1 MSLPVLTCPHCPGSS
16 RVFSVHGLRVHMGR
30 MHKNAARSGAVSQ
43 VSLVDTV
50 NISTPGQGPAA
61 LSPAQSPLDGLA
73 ACKANIPVLRHIPKG
88 ARNQAAGKLCDIIDS
103 CVTNNGVDEWSALLS
118 FAYTALRVPAKELPG
133 NMTSKVKSN
142 IMSSVNSHDDE
153 LYVSRRSGSRSIK
166 KIIETKVFEGDF
178 RGAVRLL
185 MSDDSFA
192 PGDADTLAS
201 LKLKHPDPS
210 RPLSFPPEPD
220 PSITVLSVTVEDVLS
235 ALASFYSGSAAGLD
249 GIRPGHLKELV
260 SVSAGENGRRLVGCL
275 TRLANFLPSGS
286 PIFLSAVPEAITSRT
301 QLLLSAQERLKD
313 LSAHVAIILL
323 RMCFA
328 LPKITYLMRTTPTW
342 LCPEE
347 VSSFDNAL
355 KLVVQSVLNVSLDGP
370 QWRQAALP
378 IRCGGLGVRCARDV
392 GLPAFLA
399 SAHGVAN
406 LVTVLLGTNGDGGS
420 MPFVSD
426 AVSAWL
432 SLSSNAAIP
441 ESKHVQRAWDDIGFT
456 KVGGNENNLKG
467 IAPSEPIPNIEL
479 A

>member
-1 MSLPVLTCPHCPGSS
+1 
-16 RVFSVHGLRVHMGR
+16 
-30 MHKNAARSGAVSQ
+30 
-43 VSLVDTV
+43 
-50 NISTPGQGPAA
+50 
-61 LSPAQSPLDGLA
+61 
-73 ACKANIPVLRHIPKG
+73 
-88 ARNQAAGKLCDIIDS
+88 
-103 CVTNNGVDEWSALLS
+103 
-118 FAYTALRVPAKELPG
+118 
-133 NMTSKVKSN
+133 
-142 IMSSVNSHDDE
+142 MSSVNSHDDE

-275 TRLANFLPSGS
+275 TRLANFLLSGS

-432 SLSSNAAIP
+432 SLSSDAAIP
-441 ESKHVQRAWDDIGFT
+441 ESKHVQRAWDDIGRRFGDFHYVPVT
-456 KVGGNENNLKG
+456 AVTLGYVISADAGNSTRNKPTN
-467 IAPSEPIPNIEL
+467 S
-479 A
+479 